1 MQQIKSVHYKL
12 IFILLFLI
20 DVVFIVL
27 FEVNQGRNYKEG
39 LAFAFMSLFLF
50 AILMYFISHNE
61 DIMLKGNNNVLYFYL
76 GVIVSGNILI
86 ASVYAPIYH
95 LWIAGCL
102 ILGVAYSINM
112 ALAFIAVYLSIYSMC
127 FNIAIEQ
134 IIYYMLMG
142 IVLCLL
148 ITYYPSGQGLKQK
161 IVSYFYFVI
170 IAACCHTT
178 LYMITNYL
186 DYSLLKRFE
195 FGYMLIITFVLV
207 SFIYFISSIG
217 NSIDSLVTDISDEE
231 EGAENI
237 PGDSLEQVKELVH
250 PNAPLIVELKNN
262 LPNVYKHSF
271 ISGKISGDAARCI
284 QADYYLCSA
293 GSLYHE
299 VGKLVKMQSNQ
310 SNTEDN
316 QTDENAY
323 NNSLNK
329 DYVTLGIELLAQND
343 FPQQLIDIV
352 SSHNLKH
359 SYPTSKESAIVYLT
373 EKLINSI
380 YYMKNV
386 RKAPDF
392 SKEVLIRNIFAK
404 LIIDGTLSASG
415 LSLGE
420 YETLKKYYIDNL

>member
-1 MQQIKSVHYKL
+1 
-12 IFILLFLI
+12 
-20 DVVFIVL
+20 
-27 FEVNQGRNYKEG
+27 
-39 LAFAFMSLFLF
+39 
-50 AILMYFISHNE
+50 MYS
-61 DIMLKGNNNVLYFYL
+61 
-76 GVIVSGNILI
+76 
-86 ASVYAPIYH
+86 
-95 LWIAGCL
+95 
-102 ILGVAYSINM
+102 
-112 ALAFIAVYLSIYSMC
+112 
-127 FNIAIEQ
+127 
-134 IIYYMLMG
+134 
-142 IVLCLL
+142 
-148 ITYYPSGQGLKQK
+148 
-161 IVSYFYFVI
+161 
-170 IAACCHTT
+170 
-178 LYMITNYL
+178 
-186 DYSLLKRFE
+186 
-195 FGYMLIITFVLV
+195 
-207 SFIYFISSIG
+207 
-217 NSIDSLVTDISDEE
+217 
-231 EGAENI
+231 
-237 PGDSLEQVKELVH
+237 
-250 PNAPLIVELKNN
+250 
-262 LPNVYKHSF
+262 
-271 ISGKISGDAARCI
+271 
-284 QADYYLCSA
+284 ADYYLCSA